1 MNCQHIRWTL
11 LPDQP
16 GPQSLLHNELRLS
29 PLVARLLVNRRVLT
43 PEDARRF
50 LSSTLEELRP
60 PFSLKDVKRASRR
73 IAEALYQ
80 KEPICIFG
88 DYDADGITGTAL
100 LVLFLEALGARV
112 NFYIPQRCDEGYGL
126 NIPALEKIKALG
138 TSLVITVDCGISDAE
153 EVRFARD
160 QGIDVI
166 VTDHHEVPE
175 RIPEAAYAVIN
186 PKQSDCLFPFKYLAG
201 VGVAFY
207 LIIGLRK
214 LLREEGFWTDG
225 PPPNLKDYL
234 DLVAIGTLAD
244 IAPLV
249 DENRI
254 FVKYGMEVLGKSAR
268 PGIIALKKVCGVEN
282 GTITPEAISYRLAPR
297 LNASGRL
304 SQAEKA
310 VRLLITSDQAEA
322 DRIALE
328 LSEENSRR
336 QQIEAAIFK
345 EACHMVEAEGAP
357 PHAIVLVSPDWHPGV
372 IGISASRLVEQYY
385 RPAILIA
392 LDGDIGHGSA
402 RSIEAF
408 PIYEGLRHCEDLLVR
423 FGGHGYAAGLTISR
437 RNIDTLRQKLNAL
450 IASTLQPEDFIPK
463 LYIDARMELS
473 EITESLIAEIQALAP
488 FGAGNPQPLFVSDT
502 FSAGTPFV
510 VGNGHMKMCLA
521 VERTNLEVIG
531 FGMEARIPPPNSSV
545 QVVFVPEINVWQG
558 SRKIQLTV
566 KDLQVVEA

>member
-1 MNCQHIRWTL
+1 MNNPEIRWTL

-16 GPQSLLHNELRLS
+16 DPQSLLQKELRLP
-29 PLVARLLVNRRVLT
+29 PLLARLLVNRNLLT
-43 PEDARRF
+43 PEDAQRF
-50 LSSTLEELRP
+50 LSSTLEDLRH
-60 PFSLKDVKRASRR
+60 PFGLKDVKRASRR
-73 IAEALYQ
+73 IAEALYR
-80 KEPICIFG
+80 KESICIFG

-112 NFYIPQRCDEGYGL
+112 SFYIPQRRDEGYGM
-126 NIPALEKIKALG
+126 NVPALEKIKAQG
-138 TSLVITVDCGISDAE
+138 ASLVITVDCGISDVE
-153 EVRFARD
+153 EIRFARD

-175 RIPEAAYAVIN
+175 RIPEAYALIN
-186 PKQSDCLFPFKYLAG
+186 PKQRDCPFPFKYLAG
-201 VGVAFY
+201 VGVAFC

-244 IAPLV
+244 IVPLV

-254 FVKYGMEVLGKSAR
+254 FVKYGLEVLGKSIR
-268 PGIIALKKVCGVEN
+268 PGIIALKKACGVEN
-282 GTITPEAISYRLAPR
+282 GSVTPETISYRLAPR

-322 DRIALE
+322 DKIAQD
-328 LSEENSRR
+328 LSEENTRR

-345 EACHMVEAEGAP
+345 EACQMVESGGAP
-357 PHAIVLVSPDWHPGV
+357 PRAIVLVSPDWHPGV

-385 RPAILIA
+385 RPAVLIA

-402 RSIEAF
+402 RSIESF
-408 PIYEGLRHCEDLLVR
+408 PIYDGLRHCEELLVR
-423 FGGHGYAAGLTISR
+423 FGGHGYAAGLTIAR
-437 RNIDTLRQKLNAL
+437 DNIDTLREKLNAL
-450 IASTLQPEDFIPK
+450 IESTLQPEDFIPK
-463 LYIDARMELS
+463 LYIDGRLELA
-473 EITESLIAEIQALAP
+473 EITESLIADIQALAP

-510 VGNGHMKMCLA
+510 VGNGHMKMRLA

-531 FGMEARIPPPNSSV
+531 FGMESRIPPPNSMV

-558 SRKIQLTV
+558 NRKIQLTV
-566 KDLQVVEA
+566 KDLQVVNA